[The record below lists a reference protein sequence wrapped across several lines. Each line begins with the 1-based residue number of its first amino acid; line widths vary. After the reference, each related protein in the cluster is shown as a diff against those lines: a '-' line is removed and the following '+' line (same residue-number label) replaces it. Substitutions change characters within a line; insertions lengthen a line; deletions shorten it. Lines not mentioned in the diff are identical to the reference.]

1 LLWLARHRI
10 EAKYSV
16 TVVIA
21 TQYGKNFGMFAARS
35 EPRRL
40 PATFVAVIALVIATL
55 RLSVPLSSTGSDF
68 EECAEWSR
76 KMFLGAERVARIID
90 CGARFA
96 GRRKIGG
103 YAYYDLFQYRSFDI
117 AGPNPTANER
127 TRIYSE
133 YKRLLDL
140 QRREAALAELQQP
153 VVETPS
159 VVALSVPVYLRRP
172 KRSKLERCMT
182 ERSLSCTW
190 VKLTST
196 VRKAFASSGSKPV
209 ATNSR

>member
-1 LLWLARHRI
+1 
-10 EAKYSV
+10 
-16 TVVIA
+16 
-21 TQYGKNFGMFAARS
+21 MFAARS
-35 EPRRL
+35 EPKRL

-55 RLSVPLSSTGSDF
+55 KLSVPLSSTGNDF

-76 KMFLGAERVARIID
+76 KMFVGAERVARIID

-103 YAYYDLFQYRSFDI
+103 GYAYYDLFQHRSFDI
-117 AGPNPTANER
+117 AGPNPTASER
-127 TRIYSE
+127 TRIHSE

-153 VVETPS
+153 VVDQQPVVEKPP
-159 VVALSVPVYLRRP
+159 VVAMSVPVNLRRP
-172 KRSKLERCMT
+172 KRVKLEACMT
-182 ERSLSCTW
+182 EGSLSCTW

-196 VRKAFASSGSKPV
+196 VRKAFASSGSKPL